1 MTIVF
6 VSFFPQLELSSL
18 QAGDPA
24 IEMFTLIIKALQMIL
39 LRILAL
45 ISVLFSINVLATE
58 LQFEQS
64 DKKRLPRY
72 EFSFPER
79 EHTFKQKLSHV
90 GILYGLT
97 WVVYPLSQP
106 KEFFEEGSFKTYRQ
120 NFGKLTFDKDEP
132 FWNWIMHP
140 LTGSQLFLLY
150 RAWGYSRMDA
160 FKMTFISSTLFEM
173 TVEIYTERS
182 SVQDLFQTPVI
193 GSILG
198 LGLENLSFYLL
209 NTGNT
214 FGRFWGHVL
223 NPATLMWFY
232 EGRAVVTPTTNLRDQ
247 AGLQFVMEF

>member
-1 MTIVF
+1 
-6 VSFFPQLELSSL
+6 
-18 QAGDPA
+18 
-24 IEMFTLIIKALQMIL
+24 MIL
-39 LRILAL
+39 LRLLAL
-45 ISVLFSINVLATE
+45 FFIFLSSQALATTLE
-58 LQFEQS
+58 MGEVT
-64 DKKRLPRY
+64 KKRIPRY
-72 EFSFPER
+72 EYSFPER
-79 EHTFKQKLSHV
+79 EYTFKQKLGHV

-106 KEFFEEGSFKTYRQ
+106 KVFIDDGSFKKWRQ

-132 FWNWIMHP
+132 FWNWFMHP
-140 LTGSQLFLLY
+140 LSGSQLFLLY
-150 RAWGYSRMDA
+150 RAYGYNRMDA
-160 FKMTFISSTLFEM
+160 FKMTFISSMLFEF
-173 TVEIYTERS
+173 TVEIYTERA

-223 NPATLMWFY
+223 NPATLLWFY
-232 EGRAVVTPTTNLRDQ
+232 EGKAVITPTTNLKDQ